1 MRERKISNISK
12 NVNVLFNNIYD
23 CDRIYIMKSQ

>member
-23 CDRIYIMKSQ
+23 CDIIYIMKSQ

>member
-12 NVNVLFNNIYD
+12 NVNVLFNDIYD
-23 CDRIYIMKSQ
+23 CDRIYIMKSR